1 MRANWRPVRQ
11 ICQKR
16 NIGAFKT
23 SMPIAK
29 PDMMSPEK
37 RTRQEDKLFLRR
49 HSSCSSLPGIEA
61 RHTSTGPLRSWITT
75 ALICVPMRSGSPM
88 PNGVPVRYRC
98 RRSSRLTTGSFL
110 FVENWL
116 RFVKSWRR
124 SADWCAGGRRSG
136 RTFALGVLNT
146 ISANDLFRRSGCG
159 CATAIYPTKPLSLR
173 ENFRRCGTAL
183 QRLRCLDE
191 N

>member
-1 MRANWRPVRQ
+1 M
-11 ICQKR
+11 
-16 NIGAFKT
+16 
-23 SMPIAK
+23 AK

-61 RHTSTGPLRSWITT
+61 PTHLHRTFAVLDHNGLD
-75 ALICVPMRSGSPM
+75 LRSGSPM
-88 PNGVPVRYRC
+88 PNGVPLRYRC

-159 CATAIYPTKPLSLR
+159 CATAIYQTKPLSLQ